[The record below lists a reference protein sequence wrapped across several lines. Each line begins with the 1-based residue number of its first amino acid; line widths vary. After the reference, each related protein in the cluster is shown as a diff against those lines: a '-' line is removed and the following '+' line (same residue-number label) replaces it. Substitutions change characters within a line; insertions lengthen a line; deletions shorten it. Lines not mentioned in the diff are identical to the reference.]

1 MIQEL
6 SKLQCLKTYKKVN
19 ITFLKDET
27 NDYIEN
33 LQMLVFLEG
42 FEKPVYATK
51 LNVFEFYDKTVYETE
66 RYWVNVPFINGTIT
80 KKEVRKIRLKDS
92 ELNRL
97 RKFLSKFNLRTI
109 NLVFGEVMHNLNK
122 LDASKFSNKPVGKT
136 REKVQVFIP

>member
-6 SKLQCLKTYKKVN
+6 NRLQCLKTYKKVK

-33 LQMLVFLEG
+33 LQMLIFFEG
-42 FEKPVYATK
+42 FENPVYATK
-51 LNVFEFYDKTVYETE
+51 LNVFEFYEKTTYETE
-66 RYWVNVPFINGTIT
+66 RAWANVPFINGTIT

-92 ELNRL
+92 ELNKL
-97 RKFLSKFNLRTI
+97 RKFLSRFNLRTI

-122 LDASKFSNKPVGKT
+122 LDASKFSNKPVKKT
-136 REKVQVFIP
+136 REKVQVFVP

>member
-6 SKLQCLKTYKKVN
+6 NRLQYFKTYKKVR

-33 LQMLVFLEG
+33 LQMLVFLGE
-42 FEKPVYATK
+42 FENPVYATK
-51 LNVFEFYDKTVYETE
+51 LNAFEFYEKTVYETE
-66 RYWVNVPFINGTIT
+66 RAWANVPFINGTAT
-80 KKEVRKIRLKDS
+80 KKEVRKIRLKDG
-92 ELNRL
+92 ELNKL
-97 RKFLSKFNLRTI
+97 KKFLSKFNLRTI

-122 LDASKFSNKPVGKT
+122 LDASKFSNKPVAKT